1 MTDLSRRIFSI
12 SGRVSRLGFWR
23 FQVVQSLAVAV
34 IWCLTMLAT
43 MVGGWLGLVP
53 LLLVVPLC
61 AAAVHVGV
69 RRLHDRDRS
78 GWWILPFSVGPYL
91 LMAAGHFL
99 AGLFGP
105 LGALL
110 ALPLLLA
117 GLALA
122 GWSWIELGF
131 RRGTRGPNRFGSPP
145 ASNRAW
151 LAEPAGAA

>member
-1 MTDLSRRIFSI
+1 MTDLLQRVFSI
-12 SGRVSRLGFWR
+12 TGRVSRLGFWR
-23 FQVVQSLAVAV
+23 FQVVQALAAAV
-34 IWCLTMLAT
+34 VWCLTMFAT
-43 MVGGWLGLVP
+43 MAGGWLGLAP
-53 LLLVVPLC
+53 LLLIVPIL

-78 GWWILPFSVGPYL
+78 GWWILPFSIGPYL

-99 AGLFGP
+99 AGLFGG

-110 ALPLLLA
+110 ALPLMLA

-131 RRGTRGPNRFGSPP
+131 RRGTRGANRFGPP
-145 ASNRAW
+145 PTSNRAW
-151 LAEPAGAA
+151 LAEPAASA